1 MTAGPRLV
9 TPGINRT
16 DRPTVSA
23 GYAQALLDFAV
34 SQGAGRGELLA
45 RSGIAPAALTD
56 RDNRVPLA
64 SYVALM
70 RAAKAI
76 CQAPDLGLR
85 FGAETNFE
93 EVSLVG
99 LICRAAGTMGE
110 ALEQLNRYRR
120 LIAEVDLGGGER
132 FELVPQGAELWLE
145 DRRPDP
151 NAFPELTEET
161 FARFVCEVARS
172 HGDVPFVTAVEVTHE
187 EPAHAAAYE
196 AVLKVPVVFGAARNA
211 LRIEPSWLS
220 LKTHGANQYVF
231 GIFNDRAQALLAR
244 LEATRTVRGEV
255 ERLLIPRLHLGAAD
269 MAATARAMNLSRPTL
284 YRRLKAEGVSFDQ
297 VLDDLRQELAKTYLA
312 RLSVNETAYLLGFSD
327 RSAFSRAFKRWT
339 GRGPRGWK
347 DG

>member
-1 MTAGPRLV
+1 MTAG
-9 TPGINRT
+9 INRI

-34 SQGAGRGELLA
+34 AQGAGRAELLA
-45 RSGIAPAALTD
+45 RSGIAAEALSD

-70 RAAKAI
+70 RSAKTL
-76 CQAPDLGLR
+76 CDAPDLGLR
-85 FGAETNFE
+85 FGAGTNFE

-110 ALEQLNRYRR
+110 ALQQLNRYRR

-132 FELVPQGAELWLE
+132 FELVWRDDDLWLE

-172 HGDVPFVTAVEVTHE
+172 YGDVPFVTAVEVTHAR
-187 EPAHAAAYE
+187 PDHAGAYA
-196 AVLKVPVVFGAARNA
+196 AVLKAPVAFGAARNA

-220 LKTHGANQYVF
+220 LKTHGANSYVF
-231 GIFNDRAQALLAR
+231 GIFNDRADALLAR
-244 LEATRTVRGEV
+244 LEAARTVRGEV
-255 ERLLIPRLHLGAAD
+255 ERLLLPRLHLGAAS
-269 MAATARAMNLSRPTL
+269 MAATAGLMNLSRPTL

-297 VLDDLRQELAKTYLA
+297 VLDELRRELAKTYLA

-339 GRGPRGWK
+339 GQGPRGWK
-347 DG
+347 DT